1 MYTMDVFM
9 SVALKH
15 KHLVLDQRKI
25 DAAKRYF
32 GVASEQEAIDKALS
46 LLIEEHRLSKALQPL
61 KGILK
66 GDDRPWPY
74 R

>member
-1 MYTMDVFM
+1 MAVT
-9 SVALKH
+9 LKH

-25 DAAKRYF
+25 DAVKRYF
-32 GVASEQEAIDKALS
+32 GVTSEQEAIDKALS
-46 LLIEEHRLSKALQPL
+46 LLIEEHRLSKALHPL